1 LLVEL
6 AVDVQILVITMAAVA
21 VAVLEAI
28 GRLLLGS
35 HRVAVQVLN
44 PQLLL
49 LLKRIQLLL
58 AAAVLEPHLLLRVVM
73 VELHLLLVFLLQGAA
88 AAVRLLLTD
97 VRVVAV
103 AVAQV
108 GMELQVVVERVHLAK
123 VLQEVTGMLLGVNTP
138 LVAAV
143 AVRAVQ
149 GKQQQRVE
157 ALLPAV

>member
-1 LLVEL
+1 
-6 AVDVQILVITMAAVA
+6 
-21 VAVLEAI
+21 
-28 GRLLLGS
+28 
-35 HRVAVQVLN
+35 VAVQVLN

-108 GMELQVVVERVHLAK
+108 GMEVQVVVERVHLVK
-123 VLQEVTGMLLGVNTP
+123 VLQGATGMLLGVNIP